1 MSRWC
6 TIASDDHWGHAH
18 PGTPAPSYLPRLCC
32 IPLSP
37 LPSDGEPSVYN
48 SICTR
53 LQIVL
58 LSLFQSLAET
68 AGLTLGDSSREELCG
83 GIVSYVS
90 QSFPI
95 LQRVPAIFSHRQSQP
110 PPQLRVCP
118 SLSAPT
124 WLHLLKVRH
133 LSFSTSCLFKL
144 SQISNIQNFAISYIK
159 DMDLFFFNPR
169 LIQFF
174 LY

>member
-1 MSRWC
+1 MSRC
-6 TIASDDHWGHAH
+6 CSIASDDHWEHAH
-18 PGTPAPSYLPRLCC
+18 PGTPAPSYLPRLHC
-32 IPLSP
+32 IPLPS
-37 LPSDGEPSVYN
+37 LPSDGVPSLYS
-48 SICTR
+48 SICAR

-58 LSLFQSLAET
+58 LNLFQLLAET

-90 QSFPI
+90 PSFPI
-95 LQRVPAIFSHRQSQP
+95 LQRVTAIFSHRQFRP

-144 SQISNIQNFAISYIK
+144 SQKSNIQNFAMSYIK
-159 DMDLFFFNPR
+159 DMDLFYSDPR
-169 LIQFF
+169 LTQLF